1 MSLDSSASTSEEEF
15 REGYLTKR
23 GTLSGS
29 WLRRYFILANGCLDC
44 FETKNGR
51 RLARIPLGGANVEFI
66 NGSFPYM
73 NTFQLTCPSG
83 ETLHVHAE
91 TKEDMNFWVES
102 LLRAAAAVSVM
113 QGLLLMQVGFRK
125 RWKQRYFVLGGRRL
139 AWFESEA
146 NAKAPGGSVP
156 IGFLSLAKSDV
167 AGNLVRLTH
176 KVQTGPQFT
185 GFEEEMVKRS
195 ILIETGLVTAD
206 DPPPSSISDNVI
218 LIVAESEIEGM
229 EWNTAL
235 GHAISGKGGYGNWSA
250 MSDWQVSSSGVKYS
264 AVSPASGS
272 PFVDLAFDED
282 EIDIPSPRKSL
293 SSSLETPSSL
303 LDIVNKVDLAPVNS
317 EMLDAPKTSLESN
330 LNVHLSPSIDNEGS
344 SLLRSLQPLS
354 STGSVSPSA
363 VVISSATGAIGEAV
377 FEKTLSVKEGRSKWD
392 ATSRSALTSTATK
405 YDVYREIEQQK
416 ILQKGNSL
424 YEGSGGGRRGERS
437 WDDTVDDRPAVL
449 TSGFVQEQKSAAE
462 RTTSEK
468 DAKNSEKNKGVTRSQ
483 TLEQESISAF
493 NAEILA
499 KEEEVKR
506 KHREAEI
513 AKEELAIAIRIKQLA
528 EAEAF
533 AQAQAQAAREA
544 ELLAQAQAAQAARE
558 AELLAQAQA
567 AREAELLAQA
577 QAAQAARE
585 AELLA
590 QAQAAQAAREAE
602 LLAHAQAA
610 QAAREAELLAQAQA
624 AQAAREAEL
633 LAQAQAAQAA
643 REAELLAQAQAAQA
657 AREAE
662 LLAQAQAAQAARE
675 AELLAQAHAAQAARE
690 AELLA
695 QAQAAQAAREAEL
708 LAQAHAAQAARE
720 AELLAQA
727 QAAQAAREA
736 EALAQVQ
743 EAEAT
748 DDDRSKMRT
757 ILLEYLL
764 KRSSAHE
771 DPSQASF
778 LSSTLVPEIEETLF
792 QKASSRE
799 RYLDMSSLKSRLKVI
814 FADRVQLQQKED
826 EKTSLQVGSV
836 ESNNSSSSSSNSSG
850 VPVPA
855 RTFPSTPAANIQ
867 DSPSIDAPNSRSLMS
882 PALDEHVRIKP
893 PPADLLFEK
902 PRWGNAPHPLKSVL
916 PIRHYPSSGEFGGV
930 IVKLVLETRAE
941 QPPNLPS
948 LNKWQH
954 RGCAQCNCEITT
966 GSFGVKAN
974 YCFYTELLFCPS
986 CFGGEDGK
994 GHLRAIPW
1002 RIVQKLDNSR
1012 FAVSK
1017 PAADFLDEVWDMP
1030 LVSLSIVAP
1039 RTLAGNLQLQRI
1051 AALRSVLTSLRENI
1065 VRSAAVNETAVSS
1078 STKVSNDLN
1087 ADESFSISAIALT
1100 SPAANKALTKVMNI
1114 LRKTLGVTLTFLGEE
1129 NELLPISLVCICASQ
1144 RGAGAIIRKLEN
1156 AQVQLQSF
1164 LEGNKKGSSEEGKG
1178 ISDSKSLG
1186 RNSRGDSGMFTRF
1199 GSKSSISSPKF
1210 HRGSRKSVN
1219 QSYDRGAYLDE
1230 FEESEEEDDN
1240 DDEDEK
1246 E

>member
-1 MSLDSSASTSEEEF
+1 MSLDSSATTSEEEF

-533 AQAQAQAAREA
+533 AQAQA
-544 ELLAQAQAAQAARE
+544 
-558 AELLAQAQA
+558 
-567 AREAELLAQA
+567 
-577 QAAQAARE
+577 
-585 AELLA
+585 
-590 QAQAAQAAREAE
+590 
-602 LLAHAQAA
+602 
-610 QAAREAELLAQAQA
+610 
-624 AQAAREAEL
+624 
-633 LAQAQAAQAA
+633 
-643 REAELLAQAQAAQA
+643 
-657 AREAE
+657 
-662 LLAQAQAAQAARE
+662 
-675 AELLAQAHAAQAARE
+675 
-690 AELLA
+690 
-695 QAQAAQAAREAEL
+695 
-708 LAQAHAAQAARE
+708 AQAARE

-836 ESNNSSSSSSNSSG
+836 ESNNSSSSSSNSSS